1 MGTVTWEQSVRG
13 GGGACGRT
21 KSSLDTACS
30 KCIVKIGRGEWA
42 LGVLGTMIWIEISF

>member
-1 MGTVTWEQSVRG
+1 MGVGVRG
-13 GGGACGRT
+13 GRT